1 MHKNS
6 DDNPQLSYEQVGFDI
21 LQDIERTTNET
32 IKNRRQSERI
42 VLKTKVILQPGNSS
56 ELLTQKIQGITK
68 DISTYGCGAMFPI
81 PLMVGDTYRLSFESE
96 PLALPLVF
104 ARCSRCQ
111 LIKEDVYEAG
121 FAFFARIQL
130 PEI

>member
-6 DDNPQLSYEQVGFDI
+6 DDNPQLTYEQVGFDI

-56 ELLTQKIQGITK
+56 ELLTQKIQRK
-68 DISTYGCGAMFPI
+68 R
-81 PLMVGDTYRLSFESE
+81 V
-96 PLALPLVF
+96 
-104 ARCSRCQ
+104 
-111 LIKEDVYEAG
+111 
-121 FAFFARIQL
+121 
-130 PEI
+130 